1 MCLYFIDLSILDRLI
16 LPHYTHFSPLQFPDV
31 TQSFLLVLVF
41 SVYIIMTDFIWLV
54 LFTIE
59 VCNVVLEKVW
69 IFLFHNGFVSLIFK
83 EVADQ
88 FIPRLWKTIN
98 PIFIFKHTQYFV
110 FLCGTFHLYISRH
123 FLLNSYCSPLLSSLF
138 NMITILVT

>member
-59 VCNVVLEKVW
+59 VCNVVLEKV
-69 IFLFHNGFVSLIFK
+69 
-83 EVADQ
+83 
-88 FIPRLWKTIN
+88 
-98 PIFIFKHTQYFV
+98 
-110 FLCGTFHLYISRH
+110 
-123 FLLNSYCSPLLSSLF
+123 
-138 NMITILVT
+138 